1 MSRGFD
7 IRFHGTHRYFRW
19 LTTEL
24 KTIKLKFP
32 FKGAACISI
41 LYVGEFLIYHETDF
55 TITRFDESLEFLKD
69 KLLS

>member
-1 MSRGFD
+1 MGRGFD

-19 LTTEL
+19 LTTEP

-32 FKGAACISI
+32 FKGTCISI
-41 LYVGEFLIYHETDF
+41 LYVDEFLIYHETDF
-55 TITRFDESLEFLKD
+55 SIIRFDESPEFLKD